1 MAGPREEEHEDNG
14 NRTEIV
20 QLIDTSIA
28 PIAAAVS
35 MSPAPQQDHS
45 DDNDRDEEA
54 QQDRLWSFRDMV
66 VMILSTSRKIAS
78 MDITHRRLLG
88 SKFHYAQS
96 IHEIV
101 QIALTFLDTST
112 IFTDQTQHQNIKDV
126 VSRGHFDL
134 LLTTEFFDCEEC
146 QRRRYKEVEGM
157 AL

>member
-1 MAGPREEEHEDNG
+1 M
-14 NRTEIV
+14 
-20 QLIDTSIA
+20 IDTSIA
-28 PIAAAVS
+28 PIAAVS
-35 MSPAPQQDHS
+35 MSPAPQQDQS

-54 QQDRLWSFRDMV
+54 QQDRLRSVRDMV

-126 VSRGHFDL
+126 VSRGRFDL
-134 LLTTEFFDCEEC
+134 LLTTEFFDCEES
-146 QRRRYKEVEGM
+146 QRRRVQRGGRNGTVTLFSGGDITEG
-157 AL
+157 ANS